1 MAKISPIKGF
11 RPSSE
16 QAKAVASPPY
26 DVLNSA
32 EAKAMADGNPMSFLR
47 IIKPEIELDDALSP
61 YSDEVY
67 LQAKNNFKRFVEEAY
82 LIPDPQACMY
92 LYRQIM
98 GDHHQVGLVCGSS
111 IDDYFE
117 DVIKKHEYTRPTKER
132 DRIRHIMTSGIHAG
146 PVFSAYKHQPEIDAM
161 VDEIVVKTK
170 PHTHFT
176 ADDGIQHSIWVVKDQ
191 VWLDKMTQLFADK
204 VPFTY
209 IADGHHRAASTSK
222 VGRMHQDV
230 DKVKGVYTGKEKYNH
245 FLSVLFP
252 DNQLSIID
260 YNRVVKDLNG
270 LSKKEFITAL
280 AQYFSIEVVSRE
292 KGKPHEGH
300 PHCFGMFLDD
310 EWFHL
315 HLKKEFWEDED
326 PVESLDVALLQK
338 YLLEPI
344 LGIKDQRTDE
354 RIDFVGGI
362 RGMKELEKR
371 VNSGDMAVA
380 FAIQAVTMAQLFA
393 VADSGEVMP
402 PKSTWFEPKLR
413 SGLVVY
419 PYLGSL

>member
-1 MAKISPIKGF
+1 MAKISPIKGY

-16 QAKAVASPPY
+16 QAKAVGSPPY

-32 EAKAMADGNPMSFLR
+32 EAKEMAKDNPASFLR
-47 IIKPEIELDDALSP
+47 IIKPEIELDDSLSP

-67 LQAKNNFKRFVEEAY
+67 QKAKNNFKHFVQEGY
-82 LIPDPQACMY
+82 LIPDSQDCMY

-98 GDHHQVGLVCGSS
+98 GDHSQVGLVCGSS
-111 IDDYFE
+111 IDDYFA

-146 PVFSAYKHQPEIDAM
+146 PVFSAYKHQPEIDEM
-161 VDEIVVKTK
+161 VAKIVENK
-170 PHTHFT
+170 PNTHFT
-176 ADDGIQHSIWVVKDQ
+176 ADDGIQHSVWVVKDLA
-191 VWLDKMTQLFADK
+191 WLNKMTQLFAEK

-222 VGRMHQDV
+222 VGRMHQDL
-230 DKVKGVYTGKEKYNH
+230 DKARGTYTGKEKYNH

-260 YNRVVKDLNG
+260 YNRVVKDLKG
-270 LSKKEFITAL
+270 LSKKEFITAIG
-280 AQYFSIEVVSRE
+280 QYFELEVVSRE
-292 KGKPHEGH
+292 QGKPHTGH
-300 PHCFGMFLDD
+300 PHTFGMYLDN
-310 EWFHL
+310 EWFHIQ
-315 HLKKEFWEDED
+315 LKKEFWEDED

-344 LGIKDQRTDE
+344 LGIKDQRTDD

-362 RGMKELEKR
+362 RGMKGLEKR
-371 VNSGDMAVA
+371 VNSGEMAVA

-419 PYLGSL
+419 PYM